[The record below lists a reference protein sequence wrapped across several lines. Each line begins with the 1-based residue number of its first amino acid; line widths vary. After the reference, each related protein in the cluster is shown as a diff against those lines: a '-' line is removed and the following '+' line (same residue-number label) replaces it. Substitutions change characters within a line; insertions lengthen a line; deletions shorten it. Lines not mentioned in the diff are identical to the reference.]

1 MKDANAWPVGD
12 REWVSKYRTSMIGKR
27 VPALALQEREREL
40 LNTVTEMQMSAAE
53 LFGGAAELA
62 SEDAAE
68 LATVDEAVRT
78 SLGGGLQPA
87 LREAAGLLVGIGGV
101 ASLIL
106 IIRNGWS
113 VDIDSAL
120 TVLAASVSVV
130 FVGWV
135 IGRALFTSGRS
146 ASAVGVGIGAVIL
159 AVAGVV
165 YAVNLGADNIAAHDV
180 PVPFLALAMLIP
192 GIATFVVA
200 SRIPQQELS
209 DNWDDAQW
217 LRRFRGGLRA
227 RLVPAATARGHVAE
241 IEQTLAGEGISAYLE
256 FGHPLV
262 LAHEVAAADK
272 TARMRLWA
280 VSTIA
285 AAGTPLCI
293 ATLVVVNQSWGKLTI
308 PVAVALV
315 LVAVGALAVGWDRRP
330 WKNAR

>member
-1 MKDANAWPVGD
+1 MKDTSAWPVGD
-12 REWVSKYRTSMIGKR
+12 REWVARCRMSMIGKH

-40 LNTVTEMQMSAAE
+40 LNTVSEMELSAAA
-53 LFGGAAELA
+53 LFGGAEELA

-87 LREAAGLLVGIGGV
+87 LREAGGMLVGIGAV
-101 ASLIL
+101 TSLIL
-106 IIRNGWS
+106 IIRSGWF

-120 TVLAASVSVV
+120 TMLAASVLVV

-135 IGRALFTSGRS
+135 IGRGLFTSGRS
-146 ASAVGVGIGAVIL
+146 ARAVGVGAGAVTI
-159 AVAGVV
+159 AVAGVA
-165 YAVNLGADNIAAHDV
+165 YAADLGSGNIAASDV
-180 PVPFLALAMLIP
+180 PVPFLALGMLVP
-192 GIATFVVA
+192 GIAALVVA
-200 SRIPQQELS
+200 SRMPRQELGE
-209 DNWDDAQW
+209 NWDDAEW

-227 RLVPAATARGHVAE
+227 RLMPAATARGHVAE
-241 IEQTLAGEGISAYLE
+241 IEQTLAGGGMSAYPE

-272 TARMRLWA
+272 TARLRLWA

-285 AAGTPLCI
+285 AAGAPLCI

-315 LVAVGALAVGWDRRP
+315 LVAIGAFVVGWDRRP
-330 WKNAR
+330 WRKER